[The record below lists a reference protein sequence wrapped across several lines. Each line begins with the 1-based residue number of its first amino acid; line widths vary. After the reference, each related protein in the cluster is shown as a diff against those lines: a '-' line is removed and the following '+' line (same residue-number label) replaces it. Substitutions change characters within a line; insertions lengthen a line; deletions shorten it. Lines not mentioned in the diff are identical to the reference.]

1 MFQSPPSS
9 TGAVYWSQVTWK
21 KHWVSYC
28 YEQPLD
34 VFDGVFK
41 VTTRPLKAE
50 DVYSDSDNKW
60 RKKGG
65 NKSMAISGS

>member
-1 MFQSPPSS
+1 MVGITRSK
-9 TGAVYWSQVTWK
+9 VI
-21 KHWVSYC
+21 
-28 YEQPLD
+28 
-34 VFDGVFK
+34 K

-50 DVYSDSDNKW
+50 DVDVYSDSDNKW